1 MSYLVVGIILIVL
14 LVGVTLLQWALR
26 QRQAA
31 RERALPHV
39 SDLEALALAEAE
51 RPAGYHVDY
60 RGPVTNERLAY
71 ESRNERSALAELDEQ
86 GRVIGYRQ
94 AFRDPRSF
102 GELIDV
108 TLNWT
113 LRARTRQRLLTV
125 ELSLFEDAEGA
136 AEFAGAAAPSDGA
149 IRVTDAGEHDLAFA
163 ESVRQWSRMAG
174 ATEAQRKLEVRWR
187 SGRVG
192 CVVAGDS
199 EPPGGIEP
207 AAVHGLARRVHE
219 RVAASALAA
228 EAGGGAQSND

>member
-51 RPAGYHVDY
+51 RPAGYHIDY
-60 RGPVTNERLAY
+60 RGPLTNERLAY
-71 ESRNERSALAELDEQ
+71 ESPNERAALADLDEQ

-136 AEFAGAAAPSDGA
+136 AEFAGAAAPSDGG
-149 IRVTDAGEHDLAFA
+149 IRVTDGGEHDLGFA

-207 AAVHGLARRVHE
+207 AAVHGLARRIHE

-228 EAGGGAQSND
+228 EAAAGD